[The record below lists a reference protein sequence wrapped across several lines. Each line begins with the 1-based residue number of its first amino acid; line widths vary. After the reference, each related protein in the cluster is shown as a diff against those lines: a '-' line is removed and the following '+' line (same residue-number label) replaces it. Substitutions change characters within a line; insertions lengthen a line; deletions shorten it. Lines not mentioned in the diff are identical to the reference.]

1 MKAADL
7 TARARGVRMDGAVN
21 NAKNAVSQPD
31 LEQQLQEERLRAEQL
46 QAECDR
52 LRGLLR
58 EVAEE
63 RDAYLRSLYAW
74 ARSQATDPHADQLIA
89 EEDGIPLQ
97 QVIEELEQ
105 SRGS

>member
-7 TARARGVRMDGAVN
+7 TSRVRGVRMDSAIN
-21 NAKNAVSQPD
+21 HAKNAVSQTD
-31 LEQQLQEERLRAEQL
+31 LEQQLQEERLRAKQL

-58 EVAEE
+58 EVTEE

-74 ARSQATDPHADQLIA
+74 ARSQATVPPDEHLVA

-97 QVIEELEQ
+97 QVIEELLE
-105 SRGS
+105 GE